1 MKTAAI
7 VLSGGRGLRFGSDI
21 PKQYM
26 EIGGKS
32 ILAHAVS
39 AFEMSEADEIVIVA
53 AQEHIERCREIVRSS
68 RFEKVADVIP
78 GGAERYDS
86 VLMGLR
92 YLMNR
97 EREIPE
103 IVLIHDGARPFIRPE
118 TVGEIIQCVMEH
130 GAAIAAAPCT
140 DTIKIADE
148 NGCIVSTTERKKTW
162 AAQTPQAFRTE
173 EIFRA
178 YETVIGKGSPE
189 NLTGITDDAMVYQ
202 MAFPGACVKLV
213 NAGTQNFKITAA
225 DDMIRAESMLSAH
238 CGKQC

>member
-7 VLSGGRGLRFGSDI
+7 VLSGGKGLRFGSDI

-32 ILAHAVS
+32 ILAYAVN
-39 AFEMSEADEIVIVA
+39 AFEKSDVDEIVIVA
-53 AQEHIERCREIVRSS
+53 AQEHIGRCRKIVLDSG
-68 RFEKVADVIP
+68 FKKVTDVIP
-78 GGAERYDS
+78 GGAQRYDS

-92 YLMNR
+92 HLMSE

-118 TVGEIIQCVMEH
+118 TVNEIIRCVMAH
-130 GAAIAAAPCT
+130 GAAIAAVPCT

-148 NGCIVSTTERKKTW
+148 NGCIVSTTDRTRTW
-162 AAQTPQAFRTE
+162 AAQTPQAFRME
-173 EIFRA
+173 EICRA
-178 YETVIGKGSPE
+178 YEEVIGNAHPE

-202 MAFPGACVKLV
+202 MAYPECSVRLV

-225 DDMIRAESMLSAH
+225 DDMIRAESMLFADS
-238 CGKQC
+238 GK